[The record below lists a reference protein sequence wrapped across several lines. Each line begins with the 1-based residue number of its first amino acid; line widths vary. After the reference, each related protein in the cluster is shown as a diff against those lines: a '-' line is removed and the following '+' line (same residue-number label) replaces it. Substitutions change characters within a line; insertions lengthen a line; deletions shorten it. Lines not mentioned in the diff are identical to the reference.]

1 MNVYDARCDMNLI
14 QEIERLQ
21 LKANIPD
28 FRPGDTVKVYAKIIE
43 GTRERIQVFEGIVI
57 ARAGGGVGE
66 TFTVRKL
73 SSGIGVE
80 RVFPLHS
87 PNVDKIEVVKQ
98 GAVRRAK
105 LFYLRGRLG
114 KAATRVRERRRV

>member
-1 MNVYDARCDMNLI
+1 MNVYDVRCDMNLL

-21 LKANIPD
+21 LKTDLPD
-28 FRPGDTVKVYAKIIE
+28 FRPGDSVKVHAKIIE
-43 GTRERIQVFEGIVI
+43 GTRERIQIFEGIVI
-57 ARAGGGVGE
+57 ARAGGSIGE

-87 PNVDKIEVVKQ
+87 PNIDKIEVVKH

-105 LFYLRGRLG
+105 LYYLRSRTG
-114 KAATRVRERRRV
+114 KAATRVRERKRV

>member
-1 MNVYDARCDMNLI
+1 MNLLL
-14 QEIERLQ
+14 EIERLQ
-21 LKANIPD
+21 LRTDLPD
-28 FRPGDTVKVYAKIIE
+28 FRPGDSVKVHAKIIE
-43 GTRERIQVFEGIVI
+43 GTRQRIQIFEGIVI
-57 ARAGGGVGE
+57 ARTGGSIGE

-87 PNVDKIEVVKQ
+87 PNIDRIEVVKH

-105 LFYLRGRLG
+105 LYYLRGRTG
-114 KAATRVRERRRV
+114 KAATRVRERKRV

>member
-1 MNVYDARCDMNLI
+1 MNLI
-14 QEIERLQ
+14 KEIEMLQ
-21 LKANIPD
+21 LKTNLPD

-43 GTRERIQVFEGIVI
+43 GSRERIQVFEGIVI
-57 ARAGGGVGE
+57 ARQGGGVGE

-80 RVFPLHS
+80 RLFPLHS
-87 PNVDKIEVVKQ
+87 PNIDKIEVVKH

-105 LFYLRGRLG
+105 LYYLRDRTG
-114 KAATRVRERRRV
+114 KAATRVRERKRV

>member
-1 MNVYDARCDMNLI
+1 MNVYDERCEMNLI

-21 LKANIPD
+21 LKAIIPD
-28 FRPGDTVKVYAKIIE
+28 FRPGDTVKVHAKIKE
-43 GTRERIQVFEGIVI
+43 GNRERIQIFEGIVI

-80 RVFPLHS
+80 RIFPLHS
-87 PNVDKIEVVKQ
+87 PNVDKIEVVKH

-105 LFYLRGRLG
+105 LYYLRDRTG
-114 KAATRVRERRRV
+114 KAATRVRERKRV